1 MARGDEPLR
10 RRDRCQPMPTAQE
23 ERLESASLN
32 LVPGLGPE
40 GRAPRPSAA
49 PARDLAPHVSLPW
62 FVRLRWGALAG
73 QVLALVGARAFLG
86 VDLPAAPLAVLVL
99 TTAITNAGLA
109 LVVKRDRLPLPPRHL
124 LGAVM
129 LLDTLLLTAL
139 LYFTGGPTNPFSVL
153 YLVHVTLGAVV
164 LGAGWTWLIV
174 ALSVACF
181 GFLFWR
187 HLPLSIGG
195 ECQNGCDFALH
206 LEGMWVALALAA
218 GFISHFVG
226 RVVGALRR
234 SETELASVRERA
246 LRTERLVSLATL
258 AAGAAHELGTP
269 LGTIAVAAKEL
280 ERASLDQGAIRAA
293 EIGDDARLIR
303 GEVDRCRTILDRLS
317 VRSGDAELLLLDL
330 VSIEQVV
337 AELKQQLSP
346 GQASRLRVTSAP
358 ETARAEV
365 PRVPLLQALGALV
378 KNAFDATG
386 ERGSVALALT
396 ASGDKLRCQVEDHG
410 TGMDPGTLARAG
422 DPFFTTK
429 EPGRGM
435 GLGLFL
441 SRVLAERLGGRLDL
455 LSVPGAGTTVSF
467 EIPVKGARLAGA

>member
-1 MARGDEPLR
+1 MS
-10 RRDRCQPMPTAQE
+10 TALD
-23 ERLESASLN
+23 ERLEKASLN
-32 LVPGLGPE
+32 PVPGLLPE
-40 GRAPRPSAA
+40 RPAPRADAA

-73 QVLALVGARAFLG
+73 QVLALVGAHAFLG
-86 VDLPAAPLAVLVL
+86 VDLPVLPLALLVL
-99 TTAITNAGLA
+99 ATAITNVGLA
-109 LVVKRDRLPLPPRHL
+109 VVVKRDRLPLPPRHL

-164 LGAGWTWLIV
+164 LGAIWTWLV
-174 ALSVACF
+174 VGLSVACF
-181 GFLFWR
+181 GFLFWQ
-187 HLPLSIGG
+187 HQPLSIGG
-195 ECQNGCDFALH
+195 QCQNGCDFSLH

-218 GFISHFVG
+218 GFICHFVG
-226 RVVGALRR
+226 RVAAALRR

-280 ERASLDQGAIRAA
+280 ERAAAKLDTAPSAA
-293 EIGDDARLIR
+293 IGDDARLIR

-317 VRSGDAELLLLDL
+317 VRSGDAELLLQDL

-337 AELKQQLSP
+337 QELRRQLP
-346 GQASRLRVTSAP
+346 ARQASRLEVTSGPGVAS
-358 ETARAEV
+358 AAV

-386 ERGSVALALT
+386 DRGSVALALT
-396 ASGDKLRCQVEDHG
+396 ASGDRLRCQIEDDG
-410 TGMDPGTLARAG
+410 PGMDAGTLARAG

-455 LSVPGAGTTVSF
+455 LSVPGSGTKVSF
-467 EIPVKGARLAGA
+467 EIPVKGAELAPV